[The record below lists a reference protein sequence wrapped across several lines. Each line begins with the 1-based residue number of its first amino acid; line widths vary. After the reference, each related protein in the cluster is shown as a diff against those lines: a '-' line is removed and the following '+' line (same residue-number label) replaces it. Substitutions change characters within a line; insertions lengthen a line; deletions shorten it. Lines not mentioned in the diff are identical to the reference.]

1 MPDGRV
7 ARYEVPEGTTPEQAQ
22 AMIAQ
27 SLGMQ
32 QEEAPRRPG
41 VLESG
46 YAGLEKLLSSQRTA
60 LATPFGAQ
68 EAARSGLERARAL
81 EKETPSQLSL
91 EAVKQKYEKEGLL
104 PAAGEVLRQAPHFI
118 AEQTPQL
125 AEAIG
130 GGRLGAL
137 AGSPLGPVG
146 TGVGAVVGAVTPMFL
161 QAFGAGAER
170 REAEGLQPDI
180 AKTTTSA
187 AGQAGLEYASM
198 VIPFGGKLM
207 RGLLG
212 IPAKEAEQALFSPAA
227 RKLAEEIGRA
237 HV

>member
-1 MPDGRV
+1 M
-7 ARYEVPEGTTPEQAQ
+7 
-22 AMIAQ
+22 
-27 SLGMQ
+27 L
-32 QEEAPRRPG
+32 
-41 VLESG
+41 
-46 YAGLEKLLSSQRTA
+46 
-60 LATPFGAQ
+60 F
-68 EAARSGLERARAL
+68 RS
-81 EKETPSQLSL
+81 
-91 EAVKQKYEKEGLL
+91 
-104 PAAGEVLRQAPHFI
+104 QAPHFI

-187 AGQAGLEYASM
+187 VGQAGLEYASM

-227 RKLAEEIGRA
+227 RKLAEERLAATIAKGTGKGLLAEIPTEVSQIGRA